1 MSNKIYDIPQIWHE
15 GFQQCYDCKEYFCST
30 IKKENE
36 ENGKCLDCFGLSN
49 SLKVYQYITK
59 KMGKLETYIGSTPV
73 KNLDIE
79 VAKNMDFINKKVK
92 SDLIKYLEYKK
103 ENI

>member
-1 MSNKIYDIPQIWHE
+1 MSNIQQIWHE
-15 GFQQCYDCKEYFCST
+15 GFQKCNDCKEYFCSIIT
-30 IKKENE
+30 MENE
-36 ENGKCLDCFGLSN
+36 KGKCLDCFGLSN
-49 SLKVYQYITK
+49 SFKVYQYITQ

-92 SDLIKYLEYKK
+92 SDLIKYLE
-103 ENI
+103 NQL

>member
-1 MSNKIYDIPQIWHE
+1 MSNIQEIWHE
-15 GFQQCYDCKEYFCST
+15 DFQQCYDCKDYFCAI
-30 IKKENE
+30 IKTENQ

-49 SLKVYQYITK
+49 SLKVYQYITQ

-79 VAKNMDFINKKVK
+79 VVENMDFINKKVK
-92 SDLIKYLEYKK
+92 SDLIKYLK
-103 ENI
+103 NQL

>member
-1 MSNKIYDIPQIWHE
+1 
-15 GFQQCYDCKEYFCST
+15 
-30 IKKENE
+30 
-36 ENGKCLDCFGLSN
+36 
-49 SLKVYQYITK
+49 
-59 KMGKLETYIGSTPV
+59 MGKLETYIGSTPV

-92 SDLIKYLEYKK
+92 SDLIKYLEYKR

>member
-15 GFQQCYDCKEYFCST
+15 GFQQCYACKEYFCST
-30 IKKENE
+30 IKTENE

-79 VAKNMDFINKKVK
+79 VVQNMDFINKKVV
-92 SDLIKYLEYKK
+92 KK
-103 ENI
+103 ISQF

>member
-1 MSNKIYDIPQIWHE
+1 MSNIQQIWHE
-15 GFQQCYDCKEYFCST
+15 GFQKCNDCKEYFCSIIT
-30 IKKENE
+30 MENE
-36 ENGKCLDCFGLSN
+36 KGKCLDCFGLSN
-49 SLKVYQYITK
+49 SFKVYQYITQ

-92 SDLIKYLEYKK
+92 SDLIKYLK
-103 ENI
+103 NQL